1 MLETTKLSRA
11 IVAALLKSSISIVHC
26 VGFWPHALGGDLVAP
41 SLCQGCYRTLRPP
54 LISAF
59 ISSGPN
65 SARSSRKAR
74 RGPLDRSG
82 SPVRGDD
89 SASIDLA
96 AVEQLIR
103 LAHPLQWKM
112 FDQHADFSRLGEADH
127 FHEFGYGA
135 PVGLCDGTPVRRAI
149 EVYWQ

>member
-1 MLETTKLSRA
+1 
-11 IVAALLKSSISIVHC
+11 
-26 VGFWPHALGGDLVAP
+26 
-41 SLCQGCYRTLRPP
+41 
-54 LISAF
+54 
-59 ISSGPN
+59 
-65 SARSSRKAR
+65 RSSRKAR
-74 RGPLDRSG
+74 RGPLDRSD

-89 SASIDLA
+89 RASIDLA

-135 PVGLCDGTPVRRAI
+135 PVGMRRNTTGGRGVSAAPRRQDQWTRGHHP
-149 EVYWQ
+149 ERVSRPAGRAGPLENSWRNLAPMK